1 MARAARRHTDMASF
15 IEADRPCCCR
25 RQIDVPTSNPW
36 AAIINTNCHTSA
48 MTDHNKRAERQGTM
62 RGRKSRAIQA
72 LTVCGSVTTET
83 ITPAVD
89 TRDFG
94 SANPA

>member
-1 MARAARRHTDMASF
+1 
-15 IEADRPCCCR
+15 
-25 RQIDVPTSNPW
+25 
-36 AAIINTNCHTSA
+36 
-48 MTDHNKRAERQGTM
+48 M

>member
-1 MARAARRHTDMASF
+1 MARAAHRHTDMAGFVES
-15 IEADRPCCCR
+15 DRPRCCR

-48 MTDHNKRAERQGTM
+48 MTDHNKRAARQGTM
-62 RGRKSRAIQA
+62 RGRKSREIQA
-72 LTVCGSVTTET
+72 PPVWVWMTTET

-94 SANPA
+94 PANLA

>member
-94 SANPA
+94 PASPA